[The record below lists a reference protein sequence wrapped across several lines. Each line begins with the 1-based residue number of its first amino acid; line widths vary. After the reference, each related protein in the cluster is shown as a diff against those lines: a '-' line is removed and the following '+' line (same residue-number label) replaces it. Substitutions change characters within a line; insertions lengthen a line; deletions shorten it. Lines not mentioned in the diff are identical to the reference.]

1 MNNSKCSFCENEPE
15 NMQHLF
21 WECTVV
27 QQFWKSFEHL
37 LHSKCGNV
45 MNMQLTQEIV
55 LFGNAE
61 NFESDDVIDFLI
73 LFAKFYIYKCR
84 LDKRHPEISLF
95 VILLIARFRIEKYMS
110 YVNMNYDEFQWKWM
124 LYMPLLE
131 NDD

>member
-1 MNNSKCSFCENEPE
+1 
-15 NMQHLF
+15 
-21 WECTVV
+21 
-27 QQFWKSFEHL
+27 
-37 LHSKCGNV
+37 

-84 LDKRHPEISLF
+84 LDKRHPEISFF
-95 VILLIARFRIEKYMS
+95 VISLIARFRIEKYMS
-110 YVNMNYDEFQWKWM
+110 YVNMNYDEFQRKWM